1 MRRNPS
7 LRGRVAAIP
16 PRRLLIFLDY
26 DGTLTPIVR
35 RPQDARLKAA
45 VRRTLSRLV
54 RAVPVVIVSG
64 RGLSDLRRRV
74 GVPGVRYVAHHGLV
88 YKEPG
93 SAIRWLGQRI
103 SRKDVREWARTLE
116 SVAKG
121 TPGALV
127 EDKGLSV
134 ALHDRLVRPR
144 DRIRLRRRA
153 LLALAPWLRR
163 ESVMLVR
170 GKRVLEVRPAG
181 PWNKGTAVAAVMRRP
196 WARGRVPV
204 YWGDDRT
211 DFDAF
216 RVIQGRGI
224 AVLVGGRRGI
234 AGDVARVSGPKAVES
249 FLRWLVA
256 RQNRGAPFRS
266 TPLKPNGVMLSAI
279 RKSHTFLGD

>member
-7 LRGRVAAIP
+7 LRARVAAIP
-16 PRRLLIFLDY
+16 PGRLLIFLDY

-35 RPQDARLKAA
+35 RPQDARLQAA

-54 RAVPVVIVSG
+54 RSVPVVIVSG

-93 SAIRWLGQRI
+93 SAIRWLGRRI
-103 SRKDVREWARTLE
+103 SRKAVRGWARTLE
-116 SVAKG
+116 SAAKG
-121 TPGALV
+121 MPGALV
-127 EDKGLSV
+127 EDKGLTV

-144 DRIRLRRRA
+144 DRVRLRRQA
-153 LLALAPWLRR
+153 LLALAPWLVRG
-163 ESVMLVR
+163 SVTLVR
-170 GKRVLEVRPAG
+170 GKRILEVRPAG
-181 PWNKGTAVAAVMRRP
+181 PWNKGTAVAAVLRRP

-216 RVIQGRGI
+216 RVIRDRGI
-224 AVLVGGRRGI
+224 AVRVGGGHGL
-234 AGDVARVSGPKAVES
+234 AGKVARVSGPKAVES
-249 FLRWLVA
+249 FLRWLEA
-256 RQNRGAPFRS
+256 RATVGSRYRPYPSGP
-266 TPLKPNGVMLSAI
+266 
-279 RKSHTFLGD
+279 